1 MKIKSKLLIVGAILA
16 LIALTTM
23 QGYLIFNTYDLRKK
37 SYAVES
43 RTKIGSIVKT
53 PYVDSLSWNYRMEF
67 VEKIPEYKNGIITKD
82 SLLNSLEKFSSL
94 KNDTFLDYFKKGAE
108 YYNLDDNIQFKKIA
122 TSIQLSEN
130 GETEDLLIDG
140 KDEPIFL
147 LGTNFPTDEGL
158 IINAWNWTFD
168 KDYTNTLNQESTVD
182 IKYRATIYMKILN
195 WDTIIFKRL
204 LLLFFVAF
212 LLFLFIILLVT
223 YSIRNLLKL
232 KRISDIKTDFINN
245 ITHELKTPLATL
257 SIATKTLT
265 NKFAKDNKD
274 IAKDSIDT
282 INRQNKRLQNLIDQ
296 VVDNSVGYNDI
307 NLNIEQVNLS
317 SFLKDLSEDYALT
330 LPKHIQFIKSISDVS
345 EEVSVD
351 QFYFSTAI
359 VNILNNAVKFEGS
372 VIKITYQIENFEH
385 IISISDN
392 GIGIS
397 KKNKTLIFGKFFR
410 VSEKNT
416 HNFKGLGLG
425 LYYCKQ
431 IINAHKGTLDVKSRK
446 NEGSTFFIKLPL
458 SNGKKNLISR

>member
-1 MKIKSKLLIVGAILA
+1 M
-16 LIALTTM
+16 
-23 QGYLIFNTYDLRKK
+23 
-37 SYAVES
+37 
-43 RTKIGSIVKT
+43 
-53 PYVDSLSWNYRMEF
+53 SLS
-67 VEKIPEYKNGIITKD
+67 I
-82 SLLNSLEKFSSL
+82 
-94 KNDTFLDYFKKGAE
+94 
-108 YYNLDDNIQFKKIA
+108 
-122 TSIQLSEN
+122 
-130 GETEDLLIDG
+130 
-140 KDEPIFL
+140 
-147 LGTNFPTDEGL
+147 
-158 IINAWNWTFD
+158 
-168 KDYTNTLNQESTVD
+168 
-182 IKYRATIYMKILN
+182 
-195 WDTIIFKRL
+195 
-204 LLLFFVAF
+204 
-212 LLFLFIILLVT
+212 
-223 YSIRNLLKL
+223 
-232 KRISDIKTDFINN
+232 
-245 ITHELKTPLATL
+245 
-257 SIATKTLT
+257 
-265 NKFAKDNKD
+265 
-274 IAKDSIDT
+274 
-282 INRQNKRLQNLIDQ
+282 
-296 VVDNSVGYNDI
+296 NDI
-307 NLNIEQVNLS
+307 NLNKEQVNLS